1 MEFIGSADE
10 NRADFAENK
19 NSASPQGDSAVT
31 IFTYQDLRFPTLQDR

>member
-10 NRADFAENK
+10 NSTHFTENK

-31 IFTYQDLRFPTLQDR
+31 IFTYQDFRFPTLQDR